1 MRNTGQRKSMN
12 QTGLRDANMNVIEGN
27 KSLNFYY
34 LPSSDKEKRLK
45 INKAKKKLSLTTSD
59 KSQAPPGVDLRDLK
73 ARLMPSFVTPVSTHR
88 VASVGFSVRTW
99 SNANT
104 EANKQNIQSP
114 CLKTKAAPRNKR
126 GA

>member
-1 MRNTGQRKSMN
+1 MN
-12 QTGLRDANMNVIEGN
+12 QTGLRDANMNVIEGT

-34 LPSSDKEKRLK
+34 LPSSDKEKRRGSKL
-45 INKAKKKLSLTTSD
+45 IRQKKKLSLTTSD

-73 ARLMPSFVTPVSTHR
+73 ARLRPSFVTPVSTHR